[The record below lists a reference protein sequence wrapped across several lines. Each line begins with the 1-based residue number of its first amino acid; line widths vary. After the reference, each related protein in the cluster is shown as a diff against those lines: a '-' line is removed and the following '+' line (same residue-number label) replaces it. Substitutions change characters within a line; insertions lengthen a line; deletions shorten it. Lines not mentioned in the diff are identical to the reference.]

1 MDSRS
6 GKPQTQRQLQ
16 VAEQVRHV
24 LAWVFERDQLRDP
37 AIRGF
42 KITVAEV
49 RVSPDFRN
57 ATVFIVP
64 FGGVVCNI
72 FDVLKG
78 FNRAAPFLQKQIAQS
93 INLRRTP
100 RLSFV
105 ADKSFDGAPQ
115 IDELLRKPS
124 VARDLLKKEGAKKR
138 LVVES
143 KIEL

>member
-6 GKPQTQRQLQ
+6 GKPKTQRQLQ
-16 VAEQVRHV
+16 VGEQVRHV
-24 LAWVFERDQLRDP
+24 LAWVFERDQIRDP

-42 KITVAEV
+42 KITVTEV

-64 FGGVVCNI
+64 FGGVICNI
-72 FDVLKG
+72 SDVLKG
-78 FNRAAPFLQKQIAQS
+78 FNRAAPFLQKQIARS

-100 RLSFV
+100 KLSFV
-105 ADKSFDGAPQ
+105 ADQSFDGATH

-124 VARDLLKKEGAKKR
+124 VIRDLLKKEGPKKR
-138 LVVES
+138 FWADSKVE
-143 KIEL
+143 I